1 MNALG
6 QAKLVQTTNSTGA
19 VVKAWDL
26 RPFGGNL
33 LELGLVNTPLPP
45 AGTMVDRT
53 LPGGRILRIDASSG
67 GVFEV
72 SATAAPPTIG
82 PTGGPLMR
90 PSAGNAMRSP
100 TTLAILAGLFFAW
113 WKWGRKR
120 R

>member
-1 MNALG
+1 MKAIG

-26 RPFGGNL
+26 RPFGATL
-33 LELGLVNTPLPP
+33 LELGLATSPLPP
-45 AGTMVDRT
+45 PGTMVDRT
-53 LPGGRILRIDASSG
+53 LPSGRILRIDAAGG

-72 SATAAPPTIG
+72 SSSDPSPTIG
-82 PTGGPLMR
+82 PTGGV
-90 PSAGNAMRSP
+90 AIRSSRGG
-100 TTLAILAGLFFAW
+100 LASPKVLALVAGLFFAW